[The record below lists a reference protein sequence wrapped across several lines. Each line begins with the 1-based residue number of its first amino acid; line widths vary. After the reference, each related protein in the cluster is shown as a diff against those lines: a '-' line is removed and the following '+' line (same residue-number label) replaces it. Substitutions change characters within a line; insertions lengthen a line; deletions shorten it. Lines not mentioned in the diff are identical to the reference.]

1 MCIRKMESR
10 RSSVMPLRLVKVGTV
25 GTPVAYIR
33 VTSSET
39 ENYATPSFVRG
50 TGKMAKTMM
59 DEIKT
64 NRANLHKGLEKGIRL
79 SELPQTLQN
88 LIEVTRELGLK

>member
-1 MCIRKMESR
+1 MESR
-10 RSSVMPLRLVKVGTV
+10 RSTVIPLRLVKVGTV
-25 GTPVAYIR
+25 GTPVTYTR

-39 ENYATPSFVRG
+39 ENYATPSFVWAI
-50 TGKMAKTMM
+50 GKMAKTMM

-64 NRANLHKGLEKGIRL
+64 KRANLHERLEKGIRL
-79 SELPQTLQN
+79 SELPQTFQN